1 MAKQFVY
8 IGLLSVLLFIS
19 CSQNN
24 HYETIISNT
33 ESIVE
38 ENPDSALAILN
49 IFLPPPLGVLS
60 PDNGGNRRG

>member
-38 ENPDSALAILN
+38 ENPDSA
-49 IFLPPPLGVLS
+49 
-60 PDNGGNRRG
+60 